1 MNDAPVAYDVYVSTP
16 KNTSVIITYDCFDV
30 ENDPLTYFAVS
41 SPLFGVLSLPFG
53 DSVVYTPNTGF
64 VGSDEFDY
72 LCNDG
77 FLDSN
82 VASVFVDVLENGS
95 GNNPPVWLN
104 ISDAF
109 LLEDFGV
116 VTHVFDLNN
125 FASDPDNDTLIFSI
139 SYEDLSEVDCEVVG
153 DSLLLHSVQDW
164 FGVASC
170 TVRASDGFG
179 GFADESFN
187 VYVSPVNDAPVMQQ
201 IPDQTIQVG
210 DDWQYQVICID
221 PDGDAISY
229 ADDTSLFDISNT
241 GLMLFTPSVLNL
253 GAYDITISCSDSQ
266 STVSESFVLTIIDDL
281 QEEPVVLTKL
291 LIAYVGDQFT
301 YYVQTQNFKGS
312 VLTYVD
318 DSPLFDID
326 LNSGLISFIPA
337 LNQVGTHYFTVTVT
351 DGNQT
356 ASGLFKLKVL
366 IHTQCSDGIDNDNDG
381 LVDMNDLGCKNP
393 SDDDEYNS
401 RSKSFEDSDAIR
413 IVKTRIYGVD
423 FNTVERG
430 TYATVSVTV
439 ENFEDVDVEDMVV
452 GIRVLD
458 FGFKDSFAHF
468 DLDSGEKKTV
478 TSYVYIPEDFDFGEY
493 YFTVFVS
500 NNDLSREK
508 HFPVLVV

>member
-1 MNDAPVAYDVYVSTP
+1 
-16 KNTSVIITYDCFDV
+16 
-30 ENDPLTYFAVS
+30 
-41 SPLFGVLSLPFG
+41 
-53 DSVVYTPNTGF
+53 
-64 VGSDEFDY
+64 
-72 LCNDG
+72 
-77 FLDSN
+77 
-82 VASVFVDVLENGS
+82 
-95 GNNPPVWLN
+95 
-104 ISDAF
+104 
-109 LLEDFGV
+109 
-116 VTHVFDLNN
+116 
-125 FASDPDNDTLIFSI
+125 
-139 SYEDLSEVDCEVVG
+139 
-153 DSLLLHSVQDW
+153 
-164 FGVASC
+164 
-170 TVRASDGFG
+170 
-179 GFADESFN
+179 
-187 VYVSPVNDAPVMQQ
+187 MQQ